1 MLRSHNTRLDKLA
14 YPTLKEAVWYWLTL
28 GFMSFGGP
36 AGQIAMMHDDLV
48 EQKRWISNKRFLHAL
63 NFCMVLPGPE
73 AQQLAIY
80 LGWLLHR
87 TKGGIIAGLLFIT
100 PAFFILVILAYI
112 YLVFG
117 QQPIIAA
124 VFSTIKPAVIAIVF
138 FAAWRMGKRALSNT
152 FFIGI
157 ATIAFFAITV
167 FKVAFPWLMLTV
179 AMLGLIAVRVKPSL
193 LDSAND
199 SEHHLVQGKK
209 SDIKTSGNAL
219 VDADQNTQALNI
231 KSKTYY
237 VIDDDTP
244 LPMYARFNK
253 RYFVTLLLAGLA
265 LWVGVML
272 LLVMLV
278 GWQGMY
284 TQMAWF
290 FTKAALLTFGGAY
303 AVLPYVYQGAV
314 DYYHWL
320 TPLQMMDGL
329 ALGETTPGPLIMVVT
344 FVGFLGGWGNAQYGV
359 DSPLLLGLVAAF
371 TVTFF
376 TFLPSFMMILLSAP
390 LVEKTQHNQRVVAPL
405 KTISAAVVGV
415 IVSLGVMFALHVLL
429 PFGYA
434 FNTLLLDVDWLALL
448 LSVLGLFALIK
459 LKIKISHLLLLYML
473 LGLVRHFV

>member
-1 MLRSHNTRLDKLA
+1 MVNTQKPMMTDTP

-100 PAFFILVILAYI
+100 PAFFILVALAYV

-117 QQPIIAA
+117 QQPIIAT
-124 VFSTIKPAVIAIVF
+124 VFNTIKPAVIAIVF
-138 FAAWRMGKRALSNT
+138 FAAWRMGKRALTNT

-157 ATIAFFAITV
+157 ASIAFFAITV
-167 FKVAFPWLMLTV
+167 FKVAFPWVMLTV
-179 AMLGLIAVRVKPSL
+179 ALLGLIALRIKPSL

-199 SEHHLVQGKK
+199 SEHHLVQARK
-209 SDIKTSGNAL
+209 SDIKTSGNAV
-219 VDADQNTQALNI
+219 VDEEQNTQVLNI
-231 KSKTYY
+231 KSKTHY
-237 VIDDDTP
+237 VIDDNTP
-244 LPMYARFNK
+244 LPIYARFNK

-272 LLVMLV
+272 LLVIQV

-344 FVGFLGGWGNAQYGV
+344 FVGFLGGWGSAQYGV
-359 DSPLLLGLVAAF
+359 DSPLLFGLIAAF
-371 TVTFF
+371 IVTFF

-390 LVEKTQHNQRVVAPL
+390 LIEKTQHNHSIIAPL

-434 FNTLLLDVDWLALL
+434 FNTLLLDVDWLAFLL
-448 LSVLGLFALIK
+448 TLLGLFALIK
-459 LKIKISHLLLLYML
+459 MKTKILHLLLSYML
-473 LGLVRHFV
+473 LGLVQHFV

>member
-1 MLRSHNTRLDKLA
+1 MLNTQKPMMTDTP

-48 EQKRWISNKRFLHAL
+48 EQKCWISNKRFLHAL

-100 PAFFILVILAYI
+100 PAFFILVALAYV

-117 QQPIIAA
+117 QKPIIAD
-124 VFSTIKPAVIAIVF
+124 VFNTIKPAVIAIVF
-138 FAAWRMGKRALSNT
+138 FAAWRMGKRALTNT

-157 ATIAFFAITV
+157 ASIAFFAITV
-167 FKVAFPWLMLTV
+167 FKVAFPWVMVTLAL
-179 AMLGLIAVRVKPSL
+179 LGLIALRIKPSL
-193 LDSAND
+193 FDSAND
-199 SEHHLVQGKK
+199 SEHHLVQARK
-209 SDIKTSGNAL
+209 SDIQTSGSAL

-253 RYFVTLLLAGLA
+253 WYFFTLLLVGLA

-290 FTKAALLTFGGAY
+290 FTKAALLTFGGA
-303 AVLPYVYQGAV
+303 
-314 DYYHWL
+314 
-320 TPLQMMDGL
+320 
-329 ALGETTPGPLIMVVT
+329 
-344 FVGFLGGWGNAQYGV
+344 
-359 DSPLLLGLVAAF
+359 
-371 TVTFF
+371 
-376 TFLPSFMMILLSAP
+376 
-390 LVEKTQHNQRVVAPL
+390 
-405 KTISAAVVGV
+405 
-415 IVSLGVMFALHVLL
+415 
-429 PFGYA
+429 
-434 FNTLLLDVDWLALL
+434 
-448 LSVLGLFALIK
+448 
-459 LKIKISHLLLLYML
+459 
-473 LGLVRHFV
+473 